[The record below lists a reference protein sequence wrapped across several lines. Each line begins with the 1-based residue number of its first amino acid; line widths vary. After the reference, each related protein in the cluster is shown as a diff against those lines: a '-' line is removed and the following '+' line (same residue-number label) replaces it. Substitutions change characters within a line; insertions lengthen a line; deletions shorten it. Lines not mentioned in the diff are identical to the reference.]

1 MELVEV
7 NDGITLPY
15 IKTLSTSKSTGVLK
29 FLMTASRSL
38 EPFAMRL
45 KCANRSH
52 SIIDMTLLFLP
63 QIVVCSS

>member
-29 FLMTASRSL
+29 FLMTAPRSL
-38 EPFAMRL
+38 PSVMFE
-45 KCANRSH
+45 
-52 SIIDMTLLFLP
+52 
-63 QIVVCSS
+63 